1 MVIQYD
7 GIICIMYHV
16 YDMIFSH
23 HFQLVTRPTVSERE
37 ARHELYNKFSS
48 MNWSAPGAK
57 ADFRKRLDEST
68 IKHTC
73 VYKRQGRYS
82 VRHNYMFIFLV
93 VYRADLTRVAIP
105 FEIYEKSL
113 RRVS

>member
-37 ARHELYNKFSS
+37 ARHELYNKFSN

-68 IKHTC
+68 VEHTC

-82 VRHNYMFIFLV
+82 VRHNLMFKFREDLILV
-93 VYRADLTRVAIP
+93 VISY
-105 FEIYEKSL
+105 EIYENGPSGSFINFK
-113 RRVS
+113 